1 MALNNIKDNA
11 RNSSLQEFMGSMFKN
26 ADNAP
31 AFTNLYSV
39 HFATPPVINKT
50 VNGDTFKP
58 ETGDLSLL
66 LDYYAKNVNLPSKQ
80 ITTAQFQP
88 PGSSVK
94 YATGASFS
102 QISMTFMMPRS
113 QLTRSFF
120 ERWMSLTAPDANQYT
135 DFYNDYT
142 CPHVRIFKFE
152 RGGGDVAA
160 SDPKMMRSLRTGGIE
175 VVDQSRFRRN
185 KITACWELYNVYPY
199 NIGSVQ
205 LDNSQAKTMD
215 LNIQFYYERYRF
227 YPEDQFNDAGSGSQI
242 TLPAIGDN
250 NTDGETERNRTI
262 DINRNTGSGRDGSF
276 GEGTYG
282 SGRPS
287 G

>member
-1 MALNNIKDNA
+1 
-11 RNSSLQEFMGSMFKN
+11 
-26 ADNAP
+26 
-31 AFTNLYSV
+31 
-39 HFATPPVINKT
+39 
-50 VNGDTFKP
+50 
-58 ETGDLSLL
+58 
-66 LDYYAKNVNLPSKQ
+66 
-80 ITTAQFQP
+80 
-88 PGSSVK
+88 
-94 YATGASFS
+94 
-102 QISMTFMMPRS
+102 MPRS

-160 SDPKMMRSLRTGGIE
+160 SDPRMNRSLRTGGIE

-215 LNIQFYYERYRF
+215 LNIQFYYERRF
-227 YPEDQFNDAGSGSQI
+227 YPEDQFNDVAAGLKSLYLPFVII
-242 TLPAIGDN
+242 TLMVKLK
-250 NTDGETERNRTI
+250 ETTI
-262 DINRNTGSGRDGSF
+262 DINKNTGSGRDGNLVK
-276 GEGTYG
+276 EHTVVVALLVEA
-282 SGRPS
+282 
-287 G
+287 

>member
-1 MALNNIKDNA
+1 
-11 RNSSLQEFMGSMFKN
+11 
-26 ADNAP
+26 
-31 AFTNLYSV
+31 
-39 HFATPPVINKT
+39 
-50 VNGDTFKP
+50 
-58 ETGDLSLL
+58 
-66 LDYYAKNVNLPSKQ
+66 
-80 ITTAQFQP
+80 
-88 PGSSVK
+88 
-94 YATGASFS
+94 
-102 QISMTFMMPRS
+102 
-113 QLTRSFF
+113 
-120 ERWMSLTAPDANQYT
+120 
-135 DFYNDYT
+135 
-142 CPHVRIFKFE
+142 
-152 RGGGDVAA
+152 
-160 SDPKMMRSLRTGGIE
+160 MRALRTGGIE

-262 DINRNTGSGRDGSF
+262 DINKNTGSGRDGTF